1 MPTPTPPAEVAPE
14 SISEPIEEVK
24 VEEILDDENDYPFA
38 EIQDGTS
45 KSLLYKHQ
53 E

>member
-1 MPTPTPPAEVAPE
+1 LPTPTPPAEVAPE

-38 EIQDGTS
+38 EVQDSTS